1 MGIISNL
8 VPDQLKTSGMKG
20 MTSGQYG
27 QSGIVG
33 TIIKMYLGDAIGGAL
48 GGASG
53 GGASGIAG
61 ASNGLSSVTSNLGS
75 MFSGGGAGAG
85 AGAGGGGLG
94 GLGGILGGEG
104 GGGLGSILGGGGEGG
119 AMGTVGNIAQN
130 LLNNSG
136 SNGGGGDSKSAPD
149 MSQPQV
155 PDISPNAGME
165 QLTQMS
171 KMGQQSSPDT
181 GLASIPGIPDYILN
195 MMKGWK

>member
-1 MGIISNL
+1 MGVISNIL
-8 VPDQLKTSGMKG
+8 GNTPIATSGMKG
-20 MTSGQYG
+20 AQTGQYG

-33 TIIKMYLGDAIGGAL
+33 TIIKMYLGGAVGGAL
-48 GGASG
+48 GGAAG

-75 MFSGGGAGAG
+75 SLTGGGVGAGAG
-85 AGAGGGGLG
+85 AGGGLG

-104 GGGLGSILGGGGEGG
+104 GGS
-119 AMGTVGNIAQN
+119 AVGNIAQN
-130 LLNNSG
+130 LLSSG
-136 SNGGGGDSKSAPD
+136 SNGGGGSSKSAPD